1 MQYRNKPFSFTM
13 EALAITIFLSV
24 LLAVF
29 FVVLFLGS
37 RHRRG
42 LGSEQEALMP
52 LEEDLPPV
60 RPGRAA
66 TTHVAGRHG
75 S

>member
-1 MQYRNKPFSFTM
+1 M

-24 LLAVF
+24 LLAAF

-66 TTHVAGRHG
+66 TAHAADRHG